1 MAHKTRLVVLLF
13 VCVAVASIAHTLLAF
28 SLLDRSWP
36 AGQITME
43 MQLGSA
49 GGLIDGSADW
59 DECAIAALAEWNAN
73 LGGTGVRFNAVRDS
87 TRTPAGNDGFSNV
100 FFADDIFGTPFGDQT
115 LAVANTWFFA
125 RAGIDETT
133 ESDVIFN
140 NAKGFNCYR
149 GDRRLG
155 PTPESS
161 NAEDLK
167 RTALHEF
174 GHVLG
179 LNHPDEA
186 TPPQTVAPIMNSR
199 SSNID
204 ALQLDDIQ
212 GALTLYGVSVTG
224 IPFPPRVQVLSFFLN
239 LENEYRDTLG
249 RRRNNPGNVNAE
261 GSAVW
266 FPEWLRY
273 VLNGCSATEAA
284 DRVLLQIGGQGIQ
297 PVCGVVASG
306 VINFPPRNLSLDFLD
321 FLNTL
326 DTYYRDTLNEN
337 APDSYID
344 LEGKAVWLQEY
355 LRYRVNGC
363 NSQEATD
370 RVFQQ
375 IRGGGIAPICAT

>member
-1 MAHKTRLVVLLF
+1 MTPKARSIVLTL
-13 VCVAVASIAHTLLAF
+13 VCVALVSITHAPLAF
-28 SLLDRSWP
+28 DLLDRRWP
-36 AGQITME
+36 AGQINME
-43 MQLGSA
+43 MQLSSA

-73 LGGTGVRFNAVRDS
+73 LGGAGVSFNAVRGS
-87 TRTPAGNDGFSNV
+87 TRTPEGNDGFSNV
-100 FFADDIFGTPFGDQT
+100 FFADDIFGTPFGDQP
-115 LAVANTWFFA
+115 LAVANTWFFD

-179 LNHPDEA
+179 LDHPDEA
-186 TPPQTVAPIMNSR
+186 TPPQTVAAIMNSR

-204 ALQLDDIQ
+204 SLQLDDIQ

-224 IPFPPRVQVLSFFLN
+224 IPFPPRDHVLSFFLN

-249 RRRNNPGNVNAE
+249 RQRNNAGNVNAE

-273 VLNGCSATEAA
+273 VLNDCSATEAA
-284 DRVLLQIGGQGIQ
+284 TRVLLQIGGQGIQ

-306 VINFPPRNLSLDFLD
+306 AISFPPRNLSLDFL
-321 FLNTL
+321 NTL
-326 DTYYRDTLNEN
+326 DAYYRDTLDET

-370 RVFQQ
+370 CVFQQ
-375 IRGGGIAPICAT
+375 IRGGDIAPICST